1 MKNKSNDIQ
10 LTISLQKPGKSISS
24 YQIIET
30 SKDKIKTHCQKLI
43 ETINQSARQTDKKQV
58 SSEWIKETGQILCD
72 ELLPSSIK
80 QALRSTKASCLILK
94 LDDYLVDI
102 PWELLCLNN
111 QFLCERFNMGRV
123 VMTRQSISETDERK
137 ESGPKKL
144 WILANPGGDLPGAA
158 SEGLQICD
166 FMDEISEDKTPIIA
180 NLDTSITID
189 KIKTNIR
196 NSDLV
201 HFAGHVNYHPRDPE
215 QSGWKLSDN
224 KLFSVRDVDKMS
236 GSGKMPYMIFSN
248 ACQSARTEEWEW
260 KENARDD
267 SSSLVNAYMRAGVKH
282 YLGTSF
288 EIMDEPGSR
297 FAIAFYEKI
306 LSGMSIG
313 QSVKEARLELMN
325 EYPAA
330 FWSAYILYGDP
341 TISYFGSNESETNLI
356 ILEATTDKKRSSK
369 QEPSNT
375 SQSWKIVSFVAIGLT
390 LFFALLFF
398 FYLPDLKSSK
408 SLVDPAVLKIFIEQE
423 KEKQQTIAN
432 FIEDYVKNS
441 QSSENKDTSKESF
454 DNWTSKPLTIAVVVG
469 DSLKSFLNR
478 GADNLMASAIE
489 KEIKQ
494 NTRLIVLDRL
504 SLDGIIKELSLSN
517 SDLVLEKN
525 KISPNL
531 LAANLLID
539 LQLRLDGEN
548 LFVIMRLKET
558 QSGKLLDTFKEKLTK
573 GPLLSQKKRIA
584 KKIIAYL
591 KKTYPVRGRILEITD
606 KDIII
611 NIGKEVGVR
620 TRQEYTNESQDIIL
634 TVISIK
640 SNISK
645 VRARQKDRTLLTKGM
660 KIQTYVREQK
670 EKTKCKKY

>member
-1 MKNKSNDIQ
+1 MKSKSNDIQ

-24 YQIIET
+24 YQVIET
-30 SKDKIKTHCQKLI
+30 SKEKIKTHCRKLI
-43 ETINQSARQTDKKQV
+43 ETINQSARQTEKKQL

-80 QALRSTKASCLILK
+80 QALRTTTASCLILK

-111 QFLCERFNMGRV
+111 QFLCQRFNMGRV

-137 ESGPKKL
+137 DSGPKKL
-144 WILANPGGDLPGAA
+144 WILANPCGDLPGAA

-166 FMDEISEDKTPIIA
+166 FMDEISENQIPIIA
-180 NLDTSITID
+180 DMDTSTSID

-196 NSDLV
+196 NSDFV

-215 QSGWKLSDN
+215 QSGWKLPDK
-224 KLFSVRDVDKMS
+224 KLFTVRDVDKMS
-236 GSGKMPYMIFSN
+236 GSGKMPDLIFSN

-282 YLGTSF
+282 YLGTNF

-297 FAIAFYEKI
+297 FAITFYKKL

-313 QSVKEARLELMN
+313 QSVKEARIELMN
-325 EYPAA
+325 EDPAA

-356 ILEATTDKKRSSK
+356 ILEATTDKKRSSETEK
-369 QEPSNT
+369 SDT
-375 SQSWKIVSFVAIGLT
+375 SQSWKILSFVAIGLT
-390 LFFALLFF
+390 IFFALLYFC
-398 FYLPDLKSSK
+398 YLPDLGSSK
-408 SLVDPAVLKIFIEQE
+408 NLVDPTILKIFIEQE
-423 KEKQQTIAN
+423 KEKQQTIAI
-432 FIEDYVKNS
+432 FIKEYIKSN
-441 QSSENKDTSKESF
+441 QASENNDANKSYDS
-454 DNWTSKPLTIAVVVG
+454 WTSKPLTIAVVVG

-504 SLDGIIKELSLSN
+504 SLDGIINELSLSN
-517 SDLVLEKN
+517 SDLVSEKN

-531 LAANLLID
+531 LTANLLID

-558 QSGKLLDTFKEKLTK
+558 QSGRLLDTFREKLTK
-573 GPLLSQKKRIA
+573 GPLLTQKKRIA
-584 KKIIAYL
+584 KKLITYL
-591 KKTYPVRGRILEITD
+591 KQNYPVRGRVLEITD
-606 KDIII
+606 KDIVI
-611 NIGKEVGVR
+611 NIGKDAGVR
-620 TRQEYTNESQDIIL
+620 NGQEFINTSQNVVL

-640 SNISK
+640 TDTSK
-645 VRARQKDRTLLTKGM
+645 VNARNKDRVLISKGM
-660 KIQTYVREQK
+660 KIK
-670 EKTKCKKY
+670 EK